1 MTKLNYTAAE
11 LKTAYQIVADH
22 LFTEL
27 LKASEGQT
35 VRLGALGKFT
45 KRVRKTRMGW
55 TNQDYLYYN
64 LTFKP
69 FTKLKTA
76 LDHSLT
82 RKYDTG

>member
-45 KRVRKTRMGW
+45 KRVRKTRMG
-55 TNQDYLYYN
+55 
-64 LTFKP
+64 
-69 FTKLKTA
+69 
-76 LDHSLT
+76 
-82 RKYDTG
+82 